1 MNLYVVIFA
10 ILRMNF
16 PKAYKNISDNSQS
29 QKDKKIYLNRSM
41 FFERLLDGK
50 LSLKQ
55 ALLFYF
61 SKFMEIIEKIK
72 KNSKKAKILS
82 N

>member
-1 MNLYVVIFA
+1 MNLYVGIFA
-10 ILRMNF
+10 MLRMNF

-29 QKDKKIYLNRSM
+29 QKDKKLYLNRSM
-41 FFERLLDGK
+41 FFERLSDGK

-61 SKFMEIIEKIK
+61 SKFTKIVEKIK
-72 KNSKKAKILS
+72 YNKKL
-82 N
+82 